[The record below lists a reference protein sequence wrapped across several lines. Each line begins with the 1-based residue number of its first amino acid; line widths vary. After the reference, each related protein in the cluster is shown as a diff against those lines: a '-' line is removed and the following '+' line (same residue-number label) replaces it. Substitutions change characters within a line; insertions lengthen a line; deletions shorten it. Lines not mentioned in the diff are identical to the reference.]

1 MSENKYQKLGK
12 GLKDLLNTEL
22 PDQVEA
28 IQKDSSR
35 RKFDIDLK
43 LINPNPYQPRKKF
56 DQSKLVELSQSIKEY
71 GILTPILVRKFG
83 DKYQIVAGE
92 RRFRAAQ
99 LSKLKTVP
107 AIIESFNDNQMM
119 EIALIENIQREDLNV
134 IEEAR
139 AFAGI
144 QTSFKVT
151 QEQLSKRLGK
161 SRSYIANLLRLLS
174 LPGNVQDMI
183 AEDKLSMGH
192 ARTLIGLNN
201 QDIEKLAKEI
211 VGKKLNV
218 RQTETLVNLHK
229 KGKDKAYL
237 NLEKKLSS
245 KYNRKINISGKTIKI
260 SFEDEKD
267 LNKLVDELLK

>member
-260 SFEDEKD
+260 SFKDEKD

>member
-1 MSENKYQKLGK
+1 
-12 GLKDLLNTEL
+12 
-22 PDQVEA
+22 
-28 IQKDSSR
+28 
-35 RKFDIDLK
+35 
-43 LINPNPYQPRKKF
+43 
-56 DQSKLVELSQSIKEY
+56 
-71 GILTPILVRKFG
+71 
-83 DKYQIVAGE
+83 
-92 RRFRAAQ
+92 
-99 LSKLKTVP
+99 
-107 AIIESFNDNQMM
+107 M

-260 SFEDEKD
+260 SFKDEKD

>member
-192 ARTLIGLNN
+192 ARTLIGLSN

-260 SFEDEKD
+260 SFKDEKD

>member
-260 SFEDEKD
+260 SFKDERD

>member
-28 IQKDSSR
+28 IQKDASR

-56 DQSKLVELSQSIKEY
+56 DQSKLAELSQSIKEY
-71 GILTPILVRKFG
+71 GILTPILVRKSG

-107 AIIESFNDNQMM
+107 AIIEAFNDNQMM

-174 LPGNVQDMI
+174 LPNNVQDMI

-201 QDIEKLAKEI
+201 QEIEKLAKEI

-229 KGKDKAYL
+229 KGNDKAYL
-237 NLEKKLSS
+237 SLENKLTN
-245 KYNRKINISGKTIKI
+245 KYNRKVNISGKTIKI
-260 SFEDEKD
+260 SFKDEKD

>member
-28 IQKDSSR
+28 IQKDASR

-56 DQSKLVELSQSIKEY
+56 EQSKLVELSQSIKEY

-107 AIIESFNDNQMM
+107 VIIEAFNDNQMM

-174 LPGNVQDMI
+174 LPNNVQDMI

-201 QDIEKLAKEI
+201 QEIEKLAKEI

-229 KGKDKAYL
+229 KGNDKAYL
-237 NLEKKLSS
+237 NLEKKLSN
-245 KYNRKINISGKTIKI
+245 KYNRKVNISGKTIKI
-260 SFEDEKD
+260 TFKDEKD

>member
-260 SFEDEKD
+260 SFKDEKD
-267 LNKLVDELLK
+267 LSKLVDELLK

>member
-1 MSENKYQKLGK
+1 VSENKYQKLGK

-28 IQKDSSR
+28 IQKDASR

-56 DQSKLVELSQSIKEY
+56 EQSKLVELSQSIKEY

-107 AIIESFNDNQMM
+107 VIIEAFNDNQMM

-174 LPGNVQDMI
+174 LPNNVQDMI

-201 QDIEKLAKEI
+201 QEIEKLAKEI

-229 KGKDKAYL
+229 KGNDKAYL
-237 NLEKKLSS
+237 SLEKKLSN
-245 KYNRKINISGKTIKI
+245 KYNRKVNISGKTIKI
-260 SFEDEKD
+260 TFKDEKD

>member
-151 QEQLSKRLGK
+151 QEQLSRRLGK

-260 SFEDEKD
+260 SFKDEKD

>member
-56 DQSKLVELSQSIKEY
+56 DQAKLLELSQSIKEY

-260 SFEDEKD
+260 SFKDEKD

>member
-28 IQKDSSR
+28 IQKDASR

-56 DQSKLVELSQSIKEY
+56 DQSKLAELSQSIKEY

-107 AIIESFNDNQMM
+107 AIIEAFNDNQMM

-174 LPGNVQDMI
+174 LPNNVQDMI

-201 QDIEKLAKEI
+201 QEIEKLAKEI

-218 RQTETLVNLHK
+218 RQTETLVSLHK
-229 KGKDKAYL
+229 KGNDKAYL
-237 NLEKKLSS
+237 SLEKKLTS
-245 KYNRKINISGKTIKI
+245 KYNRKVNISGKTIKI
-260 SFEDEKD
+260 SFKDEKD